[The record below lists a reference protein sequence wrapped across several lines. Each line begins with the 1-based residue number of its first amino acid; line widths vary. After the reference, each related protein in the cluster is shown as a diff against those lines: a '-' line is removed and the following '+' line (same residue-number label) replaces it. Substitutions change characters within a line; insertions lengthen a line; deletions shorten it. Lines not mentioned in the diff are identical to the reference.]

1 MGSQF
6 IAKTESKLQFSIEE
20 ADLLLKIINEAQFSG
35 GQVKV
40 AAELITKV
48 LGIHKKL
55 VKNKLE
61 F

>member
-6 IAKTESKLQFSIEE
+6 VTKTESKLQFSIEE